1 MHSII
6 RKNYS
11 ARNNRII
18 SVGHTNER
26 ISLKYRIRQVIKAT
40 TSLMGEDHNRPVIPK
55 MGVRIMI
62 SGIRYRIWRDNAIKV
77 AWIGLP
83 IV

>member
-1 MHSII
+1 MRFII
-6 RKNYS
+6 RKIYFT
-11 ARNNRII
+11 RNNRLIGA
-18 SVGHTNER
+18 GHINER

-62 SGIRYRIWRDNAIKV
+62 NGIRYKICRDNAIKV
-77 AWIGLP
+77 AWTGLP